1 MEYQIKLLKKEM
13 NIILKIS
20 LNMDLIKMEEQQP
33 EKKKKRLQNIMNVLN
48 NQLLIT
54 DREKNSRKKL
64 RDKILQYSMISS
76 FKIPRQNILEPMEE
90 KESIISLIKKI

>member
-1 MEYQIKLLKKEM
+1 MGYQIKLLKKEM

-20 LNMDLIKMEEQQP
+20 LNMDLIKMEEQQL

-48 NQLLIT
+48 NQLLIM
-54 DREKNSRKKL
+54 DREKNSKKKL

-76 FKIPRQNILEPMEE
+76 FKIQRQNILEPMEE